1 MQTASIIPI
10 LPPIVI
16 TLALAL
22 FGICYY
28 YFTTRYKERVA
39 LIEKGLSPQS
49 FSQPIGYLPMIL
61 LLGILSMG
69 IAAGIAMGAVL
80 STLPLPGSQQY
91 AYPLAIFF
99 FLGLSLVVAY
109 HILKTLPSN
118 KER

>member
-1 MQTASIIPI
+1 METASIIAV

-22 FGICYY
+22 FGISYY
-28 YFTTRYKERVA
+28 YFTTRYKERLA
-39 LIEKGLSPQS
+39 LIEKGLSPTA
-49 FSQPIGYLPMIL
+49 FTQPIGYLPLIL

-69 IAAGIAMGAVL
+69 IALGIAAGAVL
-80 STLPLPGSQQY
+80 SVLPLPGSQHY

-109 HILKTLPSN
+109 YILKASPPT
-118 KER
+118 K

>member
-28 YFTTRYKERVA
+28 YFTTRYKERLA
-39 LIEKGLSPQS
+39 LIEKGLSPTT
-49 FSQPIGYLPMIL
+49 FAQPIGYLPMIL

-69 IAAGIAMGAVL
+69 IAAGIAVGAVL
-80 STLPLPGSQQY
+80 SALPLPGSQQY

-109 HILKTLPSN
+109 HILKASPSN
-118 KER
+118 K